1 MKNRIN
7 VEGIFAR
14 TMEAAQSLFALAWLA
29 VACIMEAFPPGAK
42 ITRTVIAFLARFH
55 RVHPGRHVFYT
66 VFTSL
71 TRIWACMPVV
81 CCGGLFRLEIGRSS
95 CFACLDRP
103 ISWDVLCPKSAGT

>member
-1 MKNRIN
+1 MDAAKN
-7 VEGIFAR
+7 
-14 TMEAAQSLFALAWLA
+14 LFALAWLA
-29 VACIMEAFPPGAK
+29 VACVMQAFTPGTK
-42 ITRTVIAFLARFH
+42 ITETVVSFFAQFH
-55 RVHPGRHVFYT
+55 RFRPLCHVFYT